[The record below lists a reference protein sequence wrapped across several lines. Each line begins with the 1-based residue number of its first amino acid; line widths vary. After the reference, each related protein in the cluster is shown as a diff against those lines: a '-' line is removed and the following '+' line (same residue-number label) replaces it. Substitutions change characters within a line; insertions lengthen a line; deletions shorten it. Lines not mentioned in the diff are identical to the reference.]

1 MRQTGDTDQIG
12 ERLRLRVQKHLNN
25 EIGTELRHAKTS
37 KRAATDVLR
46 LDAER
51 LGALEQRHD
60 LRVIER
66 NRLRI
71 KVRDILEHTDHGR
84 IIVSENVEL

>member
-1 MRQTGDTDQIG
+1 MRQTRDTDQVR
-12 ERLRLRVQKHLNN
+12 ERLRLRVQKHLDN

-37 KRAATDVLR
+37 KRAAADVLR